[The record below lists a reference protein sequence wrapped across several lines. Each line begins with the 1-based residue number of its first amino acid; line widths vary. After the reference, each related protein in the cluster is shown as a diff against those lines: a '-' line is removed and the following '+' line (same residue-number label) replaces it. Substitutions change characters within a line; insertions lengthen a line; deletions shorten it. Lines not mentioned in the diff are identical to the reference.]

1 MGVCPEPKP
10 DEDVAEL
17 KTNGEG
23 LAGGA
28 GAAEAG
34 VVDAA
39 AAPKVKAGEDEFVP
53 EPNWKGCAG
62 TGAAEGAAGGAGWLS
77 CGCCPNMK
85 VFAMVCSEEV
95 LWPNKKVLEGA
106 GVGARE
112 EVVGVPK
119 RLGVELEEAGV
130 LEELAMK
137 PKVGFGADVSVIL
150 CPKLN
155 DGFGGSAGSAGFP
168 NVSVGLGKSFGGS
181 GSPKE
186 KPKFGAGLSAS
197 LEAPN
202 KNAVEG
208 AEVSFFSSVFPKVKV
223 DVTSICSFDDAF
235 PNFVAEDSA
244 TKDLP
249 KIGMTLAAAVV
260 VVVVVEAVS
269 EGAGAS
275 SFSALDWGT
284 EKLKD
289 EFELPFSLGLA
300 PNKNAEFSEPE
311 T

>member
-1 MGVCPEPKP
+1 
-10 DEDVAEL
+10 
-17 KTNGEG
+17 
-23 LAGGA
+23 
-28 GAAEAG
+28 
-34 VVDAA
+34 
-39 AAPKVKAGEDEFVP
+39 
-53 EPNWKGCAG
+53 
-62 TGAAEGAAGGAGWLS
+62 
-77 CGCCPNMK
+77 MK
-85 VFAMVCSEEV
+85 VFAMVCSEDV
-95 LWPNKKVLEGA
+95 LWPNTKVLEGA
-106 GVGARE
+106 GEGARE

-119 RLGVELEEAGV
+119 RQRVELEEAGV

-155 DGFGGSAGSAGFP
+155 DGFEGSADSAGFP

-186 KPKFGAGLSAS
+186 KPKVGAGLSAS

-202 KNAVEG
+202 KNAVVG
-208 AEVSFFSSVFPKVKV
+208 VEVSFFSSGFPKVKV
-223 DVTSICSFDDAF
+223 DVTSVCSFDDAS

-249 KIGMTLAAAVV
+249 KIGMTLAAV
-260 VVVVVEAVS
+260 VVVVVEVVS

-289 EFELPFSLGLA
+289 GFELPFSLGLA
-300 PNKNAEFSEPE
+300 PNKNAEFSKPE
-311 T
+311 A